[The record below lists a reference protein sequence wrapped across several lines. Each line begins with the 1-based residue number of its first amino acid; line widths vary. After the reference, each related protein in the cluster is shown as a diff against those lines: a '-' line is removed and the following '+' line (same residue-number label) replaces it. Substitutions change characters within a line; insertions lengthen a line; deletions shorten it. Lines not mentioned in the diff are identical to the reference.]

1 MPPVGFAGELR
12 MTIFVFGDS
21 FCWKVS
27 RSKEKPRL
35 STSGTGTGV
44 APRKLIIDS

>member
-1 MPPVGFAGELR
+1 MPPVGLAGELR
-12 MTIFVFGDS
+12 TTILVRSVS
-21 FCWKVS
+21 FSRNVS

-35 STSGTGTGV
+35 STSGIGTGV